1 LKLLAGLFAL
11 MLAIGLAT
19 LVLWHRSP
27 EPEPCEARDLTHS
40 RSPDDRSEADVF
52 ELHCGPSVTTHVALR
67 SSMSAPRSR
76 ADIFVAEGPVPI
88 HVEWTSPREV
98 LVQSP
103 SARLLVVETRWR
115 DVSIKLRP
123 QR

>member
-1 LKLLAGLFAL
+1 MKLLAGLFAL

-27 EPEPCEARDLTHS
+27 EPEPCESRELTHS

-76 ADIFVAEGPVPI
+76 ADIFVAEGPVP
-88 HVEWTSPREV
+88 VRVTWTGPREL
-98 LVQSP
+98 LVQSS
-103 SARLLVVETRWR
+103 SAHVVVAETRWR
-115 DVSIKLRP
+115 DVSVKLRP
-123 QR
+123 ER